1 MLEISDLVAAYG
13 DTPAIFG
20 ISMKVAAGEV
30 VSVVGA
36 NGAGKSTL
44 LRAISGLLR
53 PRAGTVVFEGR
64 HLEGLEPHQIVREG
78 IALVPEGR
86 RLFGRMTVLQNLLLG
101 AYAVTDPAQVR
112 AGLELAFS
120 VFPRLRERQQQ
131 VAGTLSG
138 GEQQMVAIARGLMA
152 RPRLLMLDE
161 PSLGLA
167 PILVSEIFRLIQEIK
182 SQGITILLVEQNV
195 REALSLADRAYVLQ
209 TGRVVMEGRGR
220 DLLEVDAVRQAYLG
234 L

>member
-1 MLEISDLVAAYG
+1 MLEVSDLLVAYG

-20 ISMKVAAGEV
+20 ISMRVAAGEI

-53 PRAGTVVFEGR
+53 PRAGTVVFDGR
-64 HLEGLEPHQIVREG
+64 HLEGLEPHLIVREG

-101 AYAVTDPAQVR
+101 AYAVTDPVQVQS
-112 AGLELAFS
+112 GLDLAFS

-131 VAGTLSG
+131 LAGTLSG

-167 PILVSEIFRLIQEIK
+167 PILVSEIFRLIKQIK
-182 SQGITILLVEQNV
+182 DQGITILLVEQNV
-195 REALSLADRAYVLQ
+195 QEALSFADRAYVLQ
-209 TGRVVMEGRGR
+209 TGRVVMEGRGQE
-220 DLLEVDAVRQAYLG
+220 LLEMDAVRQAYLG